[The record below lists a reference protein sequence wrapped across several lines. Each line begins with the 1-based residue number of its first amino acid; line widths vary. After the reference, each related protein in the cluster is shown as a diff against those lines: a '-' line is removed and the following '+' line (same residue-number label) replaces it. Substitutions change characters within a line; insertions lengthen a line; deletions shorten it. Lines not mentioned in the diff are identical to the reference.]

1 MGATLS
7 RRQHLLYL
15 VAGCMLIFSILLT
28 ACGAA
33 SSTDNQT
40 NSTFSSSKSS
50 DQTHS
55 FQSTSDQP
63 ITYDA
68 NPQTVLIRT
77 FYGGGLYGSLSLAP
91 QISIYGDGTF
101 IIGLSRQGK
110 LTSDAL
116 QQLLNTLV
124 NDYGLLD
131 FTRQQFFD
139 VQDQNATFLELA
151 LNGKHQELMYGAFG
165 TTQESKQDMD
175 EYHRLDQALKSIN
188 DALTGQTSP
197 YHGTHTALLVHQIF
211 QPDYT
216 QTTHYWP
223 LFDFTLAQASAYECG
238 LLASSYEPNPE
249 SSCLKFV
256 IPTHAILLNATQ
268 MQTLQQYLSGQQGLF
283 AEAGKYYE
291 VTLRPLLPDEFA
303 QKTLAMFGSSQ
314 AGYRGVPLLDGTV
327 PPVPTATPQQ

>member
-1 MGATLS
+1 MVATLS
-7 RRQHLLYL
+7 QRRPLLYL
-15 VAGCMLIFSILLT
+15 VASSMLIFSILLT
-28 ACGAA
+28 ACDAT
-33 SSTDNQT
+33 SITDNQT
-40 NSTFSSSKSS
+40 NSTSSSSS
-50 DQTHS
+50 SNNQTHS
-55 FQSTSDQP
+55 FQSASDQP
-63 ITYDA
+63 ITYST

-77 FYGGGLYGSLSLAP
+77 FYGGGLYSSLSLAP
-91 QISIYGDGTF
+91 QISIYGDGTY
-101 IIGLSRQGK
+101 IIGLSQQGK
-110 LTSDAL
+110 LTSDTL

-139 VQDQNATFLELA
+139 IQDQNATFLELA

-175 EYHRLDQALKSIN
+175 EYHRLDQALTSIN
-188 DALTGQTSP
+188 EALKGKTYP
-197 YHGTHTALLVHQIF
+197 YHGTNMALLVHQIF

-238 LLASSYEPNPE
+238 LLPSSYEPNPE

-256 IPTHAILLNATQ
+256 IPTHAILLNTTQ
-268 MQTLQQYLSGQQGLF
+268 VQTLQQQLNGQQGLF
-283 AEAGKYYE
+283 AEGGKYYE
-291 VTLRPLLPDEFA
+291 VTLRPLLPDELA

-314 AGYRGVPLLDGTV
+314 GGYRGVPLLSGTV
-327 PPVPTATPQQ
+327 PPVPTATP